1 MARPNR
7 FETMI
12 QNKNYIIKKL
22 EELNQNILSINDIG
36 IFFNQEVK
44 NAIGLP
50 QSTTRSE
57 FLSFLIDNEI
67 IREITIKLPNRIM
80 KKYTFGNVSNY
91 EIALSINKNSY
102 LSHYTAMFLHG
113 LTDNVPK
120 VIYTNMEQAKKSVAI
135 PNQILIQEN
144 IDRAFS
150 RPMRKT
156 NNIAKLKDFNVIL
169 LNGKNVDRLEVIN
182 IEINEKKLPI
192 TSIERTL
199 IDIVTRPDYSG
210 GTLETLNAYEEARG
224 RFSTGRL
231 IATLNKMNYT
241 YPYHQAIGFYLE
253 RAGYD
258 EKILKRFD
266 KLDKQVDFYLTY
278 QMKEKSYS
286 NRWKLYYP
294 SYLD

>member
-7 FETMI
+7 LETMI

-102 LSHYTAMFLHG
+102 LSHYTAMFYM
-113 LTDNVPK
+113 D
-120 VIYTNMEQAKKSVAI
+120 
-135 PNQILIQEN
+135 
-144 IDRAFS
+144 
-150 RPMRKT
+150 
-156 NNIAKLKDFNVIL
+156 
-169 LNGKNVDRLEVIN
+169 
-182 IEINEKKLPI
+182 
-192 TSIERTL
+192 
-199 IDIVTRPDYSG
+199 
-210 GTLETLNAYEEARG
+210 
-224 RFSTGRL
+224 
-231 IATLNKMNYT
+231 
-241 YPYHQAIGFYLE
+241 
-253 RAGYD
+253 
-258 EKILKRFD
+258 
-266 KLDKQVDFYLTY
+266 
-278 QMKEKSYS
+278 
-286 NRWKLYYP
+286 
-294 SYLD
+294 